1 MSALTNSLVM
11 LSHAIAGVFTHLAL
25 VWLYVESLNAS
36 EKNQKRIK
44 LATYHVVFWITLSFV
59 VGGFWYINY
68 YPSDK
73 EIILKS
79 NFAFAH
85 KFFMETKEH
94 IFFILLILA
103 YYLPFVT
110 LKHDLSQNRVARK
123 TTIAL
128 VSVMGII
135 ILYMEGAGAIIG
147 QSVKLALS
155 MGVK

>member
-1 MSALTNSLVM
+1 MSNIINSLVM

-25 VWLYVESLNAS
+25 IWLYVESLNAS
-36 EKNQKRIK
+36 EKNRKRIK
-44 LATYHVVFWITLSFV
+44 LATYHVVFWITLAFV

-68 YPSDK
+68 YPVDK
-73 EIILKS
+73 GIILKS
-79 NFAFAH
+79 DFAFAH

-94 IFFILLILA
+94 IFFTLLILA

-110 LKHDLSQNRVARK
+110 LNHDLSKNKVARK
-123 TTIAL
+123 ATLTL

-135 ILYMEGAGAIIG
+135 ILYMEGAGAVIG
-147 QSVKLALS
+147 QGIKLALS